1 MTQGQCVKGFGAGE
15 LFLVMVID
23 LTLLR
28 LKPVSEVSQ
37 LTLLPTIDSSGSTRV
52 TLYDILKSI

>member
-1 MTQGQCVKGFGAGE
+1 VKGFGAGE